1 MTGTAAEPSSR
12 RFSLSQLILIA
23 PWAAL
28 VIDAWSPLRDNSFL
42 WHIRA
47 GELQADAGAV
57 LVADPF
63 SFTMHGERWLTQSW
77 LAELLYSWGEANW
90 GLGFVPPMLLALS
103 SITFLGIG
111 LIVYRRSSSVP
122 ATALVLL
129 LTTVLTLSF
138 LVPRPVIFSFALFAL
153 VVLAW
158 DRPATRWAVPLLFWI
173 WASVHGSFVI
183 GLAYVGLT
191 IIARA
196 DWRALS
202 TAILAGLTT
211 LLTAHG
217 LGVVEILLEF
227 SEAGPALALL
237 SEWRRPEL
245 LSVVFLPFLVGVALI
260 LIGALRGLVVPRH
273 LWILIPFLLLA
284 FSSTR
289 AVAPAWIGL
298 VALIGTGLGGL
309 GVQQRRRFSAPA
321 AAVFAGVVLVLP
333 FLVASD
339 GSIDEERLPV
349 AAAAELD
356 DLPTFHD
363 DRTGGYLI
371 WATGPER
378 LVYLDDRA
386 ELYGERMAEFVAIR
400 DLETDWEPVFARD
413 HIGQVLL
420 RSDERLVAV
429 LESAGWAPA
438 HQDDHYVVLRP

>member
-1 MTGTAAEPSSR
+1 MSGTAAEPSQR

-28 VIDAWSPLRDNSFL
+28 VIDAWAPLRDNSFL

-77 LAELLYSWGEANW
+77 LAELLYAWGEANW
-90 GLGFVPPMLLALS
+90 GLGFVPPMLLTLS
-103 SITFLGIG
+103 TITFLAIG
-111 LIVYRRSSSVP
+111 LTVFRRSNSAR
-122 ATALVLL
+122 ATAVVLL

-153 VVLAW
+153 VILAW

-183 GLAYVGLT
+183 GLAYIGLS
-191 IIARA
+191 IIAQA
-196 DWRALS
+196 NWRALP
-202 TAILAGLTT
+202 TAVVAGIAT

-217 LGVVEILLEF
+217 LGVVEILHEF
-227 SEAGPALALL
+227 ADAGPALALL

-245 LSVVFLPFLVGVALI
+245 LSVVFAPFLAGMVLI
-260 LIGALRGLVVPRH
+260 VIGAMRGLVTPRH
-273 LWILIPFLLLA
+273 LWYVVPFLLLA
-284 FSSTR
+284 LSSTR

-298 VALIGTGLGGL
+298 TPLLGLALAGLDSIE
-309 GVQQRRRFSAPA
+309 RRRFSVPA
-321 AAVFAGVVLVLP
+321 AVIFAVVVLVIP

-339 GSIDEERLPV
+339 GSIDEERFPV

-356 DLPTFHD
+356 DVPTFHD

-371 WATGPER
+371 WATGPDR
-378 LVYLDDRA
+378 LVYIDDRA
-386 ELYGERMAEFVAIR
+386 ELYGARMAEFVDVR
-400 DLETDWEPVFARD
+400 DLETDWEPVFERD
-413 HIGQVLL
+413 HIEQVLL
-420 RSDERLVAV
+420 RTDEELVAD

-438 HQDDHYVVLRP
+438 FRDEHYVVLRP